1 MDTTSSPLETIRALR
16 HTYQPFASILDEK
29 FLEQIETLKFTLD
42 INGIGR
48 LRNLAHSTRCRLLVK
63 KLILHP
69 ADYQLSS
76 SDISMLITD
85 DETPSICERKFMADA
100 AQKEIRK
107 AYGKYLQEVMA
118 EVMAV
123 TTMPDSQLK
132 DNVVHPERHDV
143 RDAREYAIIEG
154 ETLSDSIVDFVYIAS
169 HSSVYVV
176 ANLRLRVDPDHWIG
190 ASRVVRFKIQAL
202 KGSNPVV
209 SNLRKISL
217 PTGLPG

>member
-1 MDTTSSPLETIRALR
+1 MREEV
-16 HTYQPFASILDEK
+16 H
-29 FLEQIETLKFTLD
+29 
-42 INGIGR
+42 GR
-48 LRNLAHSTRCRLLVK
+48 CST
-63 KLILHP
+63 
-69 ADYQLSS
+69 
-76 SDISMLITD
+76 
-85 DETPSICERKFMADA
+85 ER
-100 AQKEIRK
+100 IRK

-123 TTMPDSQLK
+123 TTMPGSQLK
-132 DNVVHPERHDV
+132 DNVVYPERHDV

-154 ETLSDSIVDFVYIAS
+154 ETLSDSIVDFIYIAS

-176 ANLRLRVDPDHWIG
+176 ANLRLRVDPGHWIG